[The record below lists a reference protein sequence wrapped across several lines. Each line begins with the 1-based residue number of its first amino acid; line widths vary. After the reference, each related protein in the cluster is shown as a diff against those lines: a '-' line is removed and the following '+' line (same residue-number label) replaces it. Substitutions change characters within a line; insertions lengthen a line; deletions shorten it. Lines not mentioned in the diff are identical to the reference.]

1 MGIVLGINRLRNA
14 WGVDT
19 RIGGLVH
26 FRIDEGK
33 DLVLSENSKTVWFS
47 AVVSPLFIWGECMVG
62 VGFVRRL
69 RTSLGTRRT
78 RGGRV
83 KTS

>member
-1 MGIVLGINRLRNA
+1 MGIILGINRLRNA

-26 FRIDEGK
+26 FRIDKGK
-33 DLVLSENSKTVWFS
+33 ELVLSENSKTVWFS